1 MEDLFFSM
9 QNVSRG
15 LRDVIISVE
24 NLCKNYSDFCA
35 VKNVSFSIKT
45 GDVIGFLGPNGAG
58 KTTVMNI
65 LTGCISCSG
74 GSVKILGCDIF
85 NEPLKFKKNIGYLP
99 ENPPLYYNMTVFE
112 YLKFVC
118 GLKGIK
124 NCKEEIDKVFV
135 LCNLLDNKKR
145 LISSLSKGYKQRVGL
160 AQALLGSPK
169 ILILDEPTSGLDPA
183 QIVQVRHL
191 IKSLSKNHTVILS
204 THILSEIQAICGRII
219 IMNKGVIVA
228 DDTEKNILKSN
239 KAEVYFLRV
248 CCSDK
253 DVIFKIF
260 KGFSDFL
267 ALEDVEFV
275 AQNIIEFKVVLR
287 YDCENVDFKISNAL
301 MQNRIPILK
310 FLSGGN
316 TLEQVFINLIENR
329 Q

>member
-9 QNVSRG
+9 RG
-15 LRDVIISVE
+15 ISKGLGDVIISVE
-24 NLCKNYSDFCA
+24 KLCKNYNNFCA
-35 VKNVSFSIKT
+35 VKDVSFKVRA
-45 GDVIGFLGPNGAG
+45 GDIIGFLGPNGAG

-65 LTGCISCSG
+65 LTGCISYSG

-85 NEPLKFKKNIGYLP
+85 NEPLKFKKSIGYLP

-124 NCKEEIDKVFV
+124 KYKEEIDKVFV
-135 LCNLLDNKKR
+135 LCNLADNQKR

-169 ILILDEPTSGLDPA
+169 VLILDEPTSGLDPA
-183 QIVQVRHL
+183 QIVQVRNL
-191 IKSLSKNHTVILS
+191 IKALSKSHTVILS
-204 THILSEIQAICGRII
+204 THILSEIQAICSRII
-219 IMNKGVIVA
+219 IMSRGVIVA

-248 CCSDK
+248 YCSDK
-253 DVIFKIF
+253 DTIFKIF
-260 KGFSDFL
+260 RGFSDDL
-267 ALEDVEFV
+267 VIEDVEFV
-275 AQNIIEFKVVLR
+275 AQNVIEFKIVLR
-287 YDCENVDFKISNAL
+287 YEFDDVDFKISNVL

-310 FLSGGN
+310 FLSSGN

-329 Q
+329 H